1 MTQESFDY
9 IVVGAGA
16 GGGVLAARL
25 AEAGHRVLVLEAGG
39 DPAAP
44 SADASAPRPLQPDYS
59 VPAFHPFASENPALR
74 WNFWVRHYADTAQ
87 QKKDWRYREYWDGE
101 AVDGVLY
108 PRASGLGGCTGH
120 NAMIIVRP
128 TNADWNHIWQTTG
141 DASWRA
147 SNMQKYF
154 VRLERCRY
162 RLLFEWLNRLLGWN
176 PTGHGWRGW
185 LQTECA
191 LPLRAILDWPLRN
204 ALKKALLTAASLLP
218 NALEDW
224 SWLTSS
230 NGDPNDQRL
239 VDAEAATA
247 CIAPLSSAR
256 HARNGPRDFLLEV
269 QRHFP
274 GNLTIRLNALVT
286 RIAIDPQTKVARG
299 VFYREGVRLYRAAAQ
314 PRGNPGE
321 EKFVGANREVIL
333 AGGAFNTPQLLMLS
347 GVGDA
352 QHLAEHK
359 IAVVKD
365 LPGVGRN
372 LQDRYE
378 IGVVNRVN
386 PAWKSLRGATY
397 TAADRQYARWRRW
410 RLGVYVSNGL
420 LFSAMFPSRTSEQ
433 RPDLFCF
440 FLLAD
445 FRGYYPGYSERVKK
459 LDYLTWAV
467 LKAYTQN
474 TAGTV
479 RLRSSDALDRP
490 DIDFHYLH
498 EGDCSPAPDLDA
510 MVTGIRFGRKVIDAI
525 GPLIV
530 EEEVPGR
537 HLYTDEQLKRHVED
551 NTWGHHACGTCA
563 MKPEQQGGVVDS
575 AFRVHGIA
583 NLRVVDASIFP
594 RIPGYFIVTAVYMIA
609 EKAADVVLRDS
620 RIAPRPSATAGADGG
635 GRRQQSAPVK
645 PASDAALVT

>member
-1 MTQESFDY
+1 VTEEQSFDY

-25 AEAGHRVLVLEAGG
+25 AEAGQRVLVLEAGD

-44 SADASAPRPLQPDYS
+44 SSDQPTMRPLRPDYS

-74 WNFWVRHYADTAQ
+74 WNFWVRHYANTAQ
-87 QKKDWRYREYWDGE
+87 QKKDWRYREFWDGE

-154 VRLERCRY
+154 RRLERCRY
-162 RLLFEWLNRLLGWN
+162 RLLFKWLDRLFGWN
-176 PTGHGWRGW
+176 PIGHGWRGW
-185 LQTECA
+185 LRTERA
-191 LPLRAILDWPLRN
+191 LPLRTVFDWRLRRT
-204 ALKKALLTAASLLP
+204 LWKALLAAASLLP

-239 VDAEAATA
+239 IDAEASIA
-247 CIAPLSSAR
+247 CITPMSSAC
-256 HARNGPRDFLLEV
+256 HARNGPRDFLLDV
-269 QRHFP
+269 QGRFP

-286 RIAIDPQTKVARG
+286 GVKIDPETKVASG
-299 VFYREGVRLYRAAAQ
+299 VFYREGARLYRAAAQ
-314 PRGNPGE
+314 PRGQVGD
-321 EKFVGANREVIL
+321 EKFVGARREVIL

-352 QHLAEHK
+352 QHLAEHG
-359 IAVVKD
+359 ITVVKD

-378 IGVVNRVN
+378 IGVVNRVK
-386 PAWKSLRGATY
+386 PAWKALRGATY
-397 TAADRQYARWRRW
+397 TAADRQYALWRRW
-410 RLGVYVSNGL
+410 RAGVYVSNGL
-420 LFSAMFPSRTSEQ
+420 LFSAMFPSRSSQE

-467 LKAYTQN
+467 LKAYTHN

-479 RLRSSDALDRP
+479 RLRSKNALDQP
-490 DIDFHYLH
+490 DINFHYLD
-498 EGDCSPAPDLDA
+498 EGNCTPSPDLDA
-510 MVTGIRFGRKVIDAI
+510 IVTGIKFGRNVIDAI

-563 MKPEQQGGVVDS
+563 MKPEDQGGVVDS
-575 AFRVHGIA
+575 EFRIHGIR

-609 EKAADVVLRDS
+609 EKAADVLLHDS
-620 RIAPRPSATAGADGG
+620 RIAPRPSLQRLSPAN
-635 GRRQQSAPVK
+635 S
-645 PASDAALVT
+645 ASDAALAN

>member
-1 MTQESFDY
+1 MTGEQSFDY

-25 AEAGHRVLVLEAGG
+25 AEAGQRVLVLEAGD

-44 SADASAPRPLQPDYS
+44 STDQTATRPVQPDYR

-74 WNFWVRHYADTAQ
+74 WNFWVRHYANTAQ
-87 QKKDWRYREYWDGE
+87 QKKDWRYRESWDGE
-101 AVDGVLY
+101 VVDGVLY

-120 NAMIIVRP
+120 NAMIVVRP
-128 TNADWNHIWQTTG
+128 NNADWNHIWQTTG
-141 DASWRA
+141 DVSWRA
-147 SNMQKYF
+147 SHMQKYF
-154 VRLERCRY
+154 RRLERCRY
-162 RLLFEWLNRLLGWN
+162 RLLFKWLDRLFGWN

-185 LQTECA
+185 LRTERA
-191 LPLRAILDWPLRN
+191 LPLRTILDWRLRQ
-204 ALKKALLTAASLLP
+204 ALWKALLAAVSLLP

-239 VDAEAATA
+239 VDAEASTA
-247 CIAPLSSAR
+247 CITPMSSAC
-256 HARNGPRDFLLEV
+256 HARTGPRDFLLDV
-269 QRHFP
+269 QRRFP

-286 RIAIDPQTKVARG
+286 GVKIDPQTRIASG
-299 VFYREGVRLYRAAAQ
+299 VFYREGRRLYRAAAQ
-314 PRGNPGE
+314 PRGQAGE
-321 EKFVGANREVIL
+321 EKFVSARREIIL
-333 AGGAFNTPQLLMLS
+333 AGGTFNSPQLLMLS

-352 QHLAEHK
+352 QHLAEHG
-359 IAVVKD
+359 IATVKD

-378 IGVVNRVN
+378 IGVVNRIR
-386 PAWKSLRGATY
+386 PPWKVLRGANY
-397 TAADRQYARWRRW
+397 TTTDRQYGLWRRW
-410 RLGVYVSNGL
+410 RSGAYVSNGL
-420 LFSAMFPSRTSEQ
+420 LFSAMFPSRTSRV

-445 FRGYYPGYSERVKK
+445 FRGYYPGYSERIKK
-459 LDYLTWAV
+459 LNYLTWAV

-479 RLRSSDALDRP
+479 RLRSKDALDRP
-490 DIDFHYLH
+490 DIDFHYLD
-498 EGDCSPAPDLDA
+498 EGDCNPSPDIDA
-510 MVTGIRFGRKVIDAI
+510 MVTGIKFGRKVIDAI
-525 GPLIV
+525 GPLVV

-551 NTWGHHACGTCA
+551 NSWGHHACGTCA
-563 MKPEQQGGVVDS
+563 MKPQDQGGVVDS
-575 AFRVHGIA
+575 EFRVHGIR
-583 NLRVVDASIFP
+583 NLRIVDASIFP

-609 EKAADVVLRDS
+609 EKAAEVILQEVSVLRQ
-620 RIAPRPSATAGADGG
+620 PTKAGADLNDDLPNLSPVN
-635 GRRQQSAPVK
+635 SANE
-645 PASDAALVT
+645 AALVA